1 MGDGGLVAD
10 LHGLTFG
17 ENIPETTLLDWQFN
31 PFHELL
37 PRNEAT
43 RTEARASW
51 TAPARIGCRPEDVL
65 PDGVTAK
72 DQIVARRAAEAAA
85 APPPRPVRSTGRP
98 KPVSGPSVAHRLAF
112 TGAWDT
118 TVEGGIGYQLILQPQ
133 GNNNGIGPSGIEVP
147 LEVVGTF
154 LYNRF
159 GDIAVKPGEHS
170 NNGNLRGVIAPYA
183 RTLVFTYVQHNGSA
197 GSGSFMLSDD
207 GQSITGSIENSGGKS
222 TWNGTR
228 RSEAAC
234 WTGETGVRTMKFM
247 TGLLVALAVL
257 TTAPSA
263 EARRVWPGHGG
274 WRGAVDGRIP
284 AGKALSAGRC
294 QRALYRPAADR
305 LRNTLCRWHLRTP
318 RAIRRSSWR
327 KWRGRC
333 AVGVMPPECEN
344 VRYYYCDRFR

>member
-1 MGDGGLVAD
+1 MRGSGKVIAAALLAIICVSASPALAGPTCRRWVFQNQTFSLNQSNGYVLRITFGQPTSGDGRVEFPNGQISIERGGAGDFIGSPRFVPGTGTLVFLVNWRPPAGSKSVNRGTYTGEPRNIRPMGDGGLVAD

-72 DQIVARRAAEAAA
+72 DQVVARRAAEAAA

-228 RSEAAC
+228 A
-234 WTGETGVRTMKFM
+234 K
-247 TGLLVALAVL
+247 
-257 TTAPSA
+257 
-263 EARRVWPGHGG
+263 
-274 WRGAVDGRIP
+274 
-284 AGKALSAGRC
+284 
-294 QRALYRPAADR
+294 
-305 LRNTLCRWHLRTP
+305 
-318 RAIRRSSWR
+318 
-327 KWRGRC
+327 
-333 AVGVMPPECEN
+333 
-344 VRYYYCDRFR
+344 